1 MVLGGK
7 CFFIGH
13 RDAPFE
19 IYDVLCDV
27 IEQHISEF
35 GVTEFYVGNHGSFDF
50 MAGKA
55 VGVCKKKYANI
66 SLYLCLAYYPK
77 KKLELPAYFDG
88 SYFPEGQEMVPY
100 RVAIPRLNRYVI
112 AHSDFVIAYV
122 KNITG
127 GAYVSLEYAEKLKI
141 RDEVMKYVEVLA

>member
-1 MVLGGK
+1 
-7 CFFIGH
+7 
-13 RDAPFE
+13 
-19 IYDVLCDV
+19 
-27 IEQHISEF
+27 
-35 GVTEFYVGNHGSFDF
+35 

-100 RVAIPRLNRYVI
+100 RVAIPRLNRYMI

-127 GAYVSLEYAEKLKI
+127 GAYVSLEYAEKLQKQGKQHVWKLI
-141 RDEVMKYVEVLA
+141 

>member
-1 MVLGGK
+1 MVILLQNIILIMRIGVMVLGGK

-35 GVTEFYVGNHGSFDF
+35 GVTEFYVGNHGSFGF

-55 VGVCKKKYANI
+55 VGVC
-66 SLYLCLAYYPK
+66 K

-100 RVAIPRLNRYVI
+100 RVAIPRLNRYMI

-127 GAYVSLEYAEKLKI
+127 GAYVSLEYAEKLQKQGKLHVWKLI
-141 RDEVMKYVEVLA
+141 

>member
-19 IYDVLCDV
+19 IYDVLCDVLCDV

-77 KKLELPAYFDG
+77 KKI
-88 SYFPEGQEMVPY
+88 
-100 RVAIPRLNRYVI
+100 RI
-112 AHSDFVIAYV
+112 ASIF
-122 KNITG
+122 
-127 GAYVSLEYAEKLKI
+127 
-141 RDEVMKYVEVLA
+141 